1 MGKLWNSNFDD
12 TLVRNEV
19 IKFAKDVLG
28 LKLIS
33 NEAIYKIDLLS
44 IDDPELGVEVEH
56 GKWNGNFWENDSY
69 CRISNLEFSTLN
81 MPIRKHKYWLEI
93 VKDKPNP
100 SHSKNIFVRS
110 NKDFTQF
117 IVVRP
122 ETVKDPD
129 KLLKTRFQ
137 PNNSKEVEDWLSF
150 RRENVETYNLIE
162 GKFKI
167 ENTNELQ

>member
-1 MGKLWNSNFDD
+1 
-12 TLVRNEV
+12 
-19 IKFAKDVLG
+19 
-28 LKLIS
+28 
-33 NEAIYKIDLLS
+33 
-44 IDDPELGVEVEH
+44 
-56 GKWNGNFWENDSY
+56 
-69 CRISNLEFSTLN
+69 
-81 MPIRKHKYWLEI
+81 

-137 PNNSKEVEDWLSF
+137 PNNSKEMEDWLSF